1 MSSIMKVDIQKF
13 DGEISFN
20 LWKVQIRAVL
30 IQHGL
35 WKVLSGAYTKP
46 NTMTMGGTEEEE
58 AWFFDGLRM
67 GGIGGKDTDYHTV
80 MLSVTCLMRGA

>member
-1 MSSIMKVDIQKF
+1 MKVDIQKF

-35 WKVLSGAYTKP
+35 WKVLQGPHKKP
-46 NTMTMGGTEEEE
+46 KKIADEQWAAEQ
-58 AWFFDGLRM
+58 
-67 GGIGGKDTDYHTV
+67 KK
-80 MLSVTCLMRGA
+80 MRGSLIDEE